1 MILKRE
7 YRTLRERIRAMW
19 EQRLDTMDMSKAL
32 QLPEHVIEYELHIVL
47 ETRRAIVSGL
57 KPHEATE

>member
-19 EQRLDTMDMSKAL
+19 EQRLDTKDMSKAL
-32 QLPEHVIEYELHIVL
+32 QLAEHLIERELHSVL
-47 ETRRAIVSGL
+47 EMRRAIVSGL
-57 KPHEATE
+57 KP